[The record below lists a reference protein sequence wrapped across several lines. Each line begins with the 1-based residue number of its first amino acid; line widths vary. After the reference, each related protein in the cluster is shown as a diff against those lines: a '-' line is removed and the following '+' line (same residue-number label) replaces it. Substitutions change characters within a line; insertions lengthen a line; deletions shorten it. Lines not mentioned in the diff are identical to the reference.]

1 MNLFEKYGGAD
12 FWSDFLND
20 IYEKLTNSELTR
32 HHFMNKNI
40 SHIKEMLLGLLE
52 LTLVAN
58 SHISEVAMKDSHR
71 PMGITNEEF
80 DEWIKIYRMTLQNS
94 GVADTDITSI
104 VNMLS
109 SYRGVIVADI

>member
-12 FWSDFLND
+12 FWSDFLNNV
-20 IYEKLTNSELTR
+20 YERLTNSDLTR
-32 HHFMNKNI
+32 HHFMNKSI

-58 SHISEVAMKDSHR
+58 SHISEVAMRDSHR

-80 DEWIKIYRMTLQNS
+80 DEWVNIYRTALKES
-94 GVADTDITSI
+94 DVADTDITFI
-104 VNMLS
+104 ANMLL

>member
-20 IYEKLTNSELTR
+20 VYKRLTNSDLTR

-52 LTLVAN
+52 LTLVSD
-58 SHISEVAMKDSHR
+58 SHISEAEMKDSHK

-80 DEWIKIYRMTLQNS
+80 DEWVNIYRTTLQEL
-94 GVADTDITSI
+94 GVADTDVTFIA
-104 VNMLS
+104 NMLS
-109 SYRGVIVADI
+109 SYRSSIVADI